1 MGTQRKSKT
10 YEEFVEKFRPK
21 HTTDDCFTPANVYE
35 VVRDWAVRKYRIT
48 GEIVRPFWPGKDYTK
63 AEYPDG
69 CCVIDNP
76 PFSICKKIVD
86 WYNANGVRFFLFCPG
101 LSSLS
106 YARDGKTTFVSCGNS
121 ITFAN
126 GAKVNLGFVTN
137 MGGDVLCETASDLHD
152 LLDAANDENV
162 KAHKKHVTKY
172 IHADNVLT
180 AARLEYLTV
189 HHTPFKVM
197 RKSAAFVGKLDL
209 GLELFGGG
217 FFLARSLMLAAAER
231 AAAER
236 AAAERAAA
244 ERAAAERAAAHV
256 IELSDREKAIIKELG

>member
-1 MGTQRKSKT
+1 MPKSKT

-21 HTTDDCFTPANVYE
+21 HTTDDCFTPENVYA
-35 VVRDWAVRKYRIT
+35 VVRDWAVKKYHIT

-63 AEYPDG
+63 AEYPVG

-86 WYNANGVRFFLFCPG
+86 WYNAHGVRFFLFCPG

-106 YARDGKTTFVSCGNS
+106 MARDGKTTFVSCGNT

-126 GAKVNLGFVTN
+126 GAKVCVGFVTN
-137 MGGDVLCETASDLHD
+137 MGGDVLCETAHDLHD
-152 LLDAANDENV
+152 LLKQANDENE
-162 KAHKKHVTKY
+162 KAQKKHVTTY
-172 IHADNVLT
+172 RHADGVLT
-180 AARLEYLTV
+180 AGRLQYLTV
-189 HHTPFKVM
+189 HHTPFKVL
-197 RKSAAFVGKLDL
+197 RNRAAFVGRLDC
-209 GLELFGGG
+209 GMELFGGG
-217 FFLARSLMLAAAER
+217 FLLADGDALAAAER

-244 ERAAAERAAAHV
+244 NV
-256 IELSDREKAIIKELG
+256 LTLSEREKNIIKELKG